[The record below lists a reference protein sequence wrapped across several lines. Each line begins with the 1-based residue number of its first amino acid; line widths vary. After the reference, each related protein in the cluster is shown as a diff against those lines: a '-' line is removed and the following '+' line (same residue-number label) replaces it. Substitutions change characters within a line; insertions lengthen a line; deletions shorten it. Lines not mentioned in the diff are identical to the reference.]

1 MLTNDPPNQPAFAA
15 FMVQQAAFQALLA
28 QLNNNNNNNPT
39 MPPMPIVPSFFM
51 LPMPK
56 VTPQMLKMMKMN
68 VEQMKKTQQCHG
80 DKRKI
85 AANSQINHGSDGGA
99 KKKRKKR

>member
-1 MLTNDPPNQPAFAA
+1 MLANGPPNQAAFVA
-15 FMVQQAAFQALLA
+15 FMVQQAAFQALLT
-28 QLNNNNNNNPT
+28 QHNNPT

-56 VTPQMLKMMKMN
+56 VTPQMLIMMKMN

-85 AANSQINHGSDGGA
+85 AANSQINHCSDGGA